1 MKKLTKMK
9 GKKRNY
15 KTPEVH
21 TMRLEAIHLMAASEQ
36 DGKDFLDGGYY
47 GRSGSPLN
55 GWE

>member
-21 TMRLEAIHLMAASEQ
+21 TMRLEAIHLMAASGQ

-47 GRSGSPLN
+47 GRSGSPRN